1 MAITVP
7 LNPGRKGTFA
17 TRNLQTVS
25 SFALVPFL
33 RVTDGALARRGPQGK
48 SFPLKGISL
57 TSDSPRVN
65 LLRTRHTTPWIFPE
79 L

>member
-25 SFALVPFL
+25 SFALFHFL
-33 RVTDGALARRGPQGK
+33 RVTDGALARRGHRGSHFLSK
-48 SFPLKGISL
+48 AFH
-57 TSDSPRVN
+57 SPMIH
-65 LLRTRHTTPWIFPE
+65 LE
-79 L
+79 